1 MESNKNDWKL
11 GEIATLPRKEKELK
25 KSFMNL
31 YVRYIGSRYICIR
44 EASDGQRGILLKV
57 LGKSFPDQMKLV
69 NGEPFGMDKREEIF
83 NGTCYYSYP
92 FPSVSELKEV
102 LDILRRRYVRLTPE
116 EWVRQQLLH
125 RLVDQ
130 LGFPASLSA
139 QEQTITVGTTKK
151 RCDAVVDDR
160 QMLLLMLIECKAETV
175 PLTQKTLDQ
184 AIVYNRK
191 LNVPYLLL
199 CNGAQTIFVNGND
212 IYPSGLP
219 RYADL
224 LRRE

>member
-1 MESNKNDWKL
+1 MRTRL
-11 GEIATLPRKEKELK
+11 
-25 KSFMNL
+25 
-31 YVRYIGSRYICIR
+31 
-44 EASDGQRGILLKV
+44 
-57 LGKSFPDQMKLV
+57 
-69 NGEPFGMDKREEIF
+69 F
-83 NGTCYYSYP
+83 NG
-92 FPSVSELKEV
+92 KEQ
-102 LDILRRRYVRLTPE
+102 IFCEWRHRWVRLTPE

-125 RLVDQ
+125 RMVSEWDY
-130 LGFPASLSA
+130 PASLIA
-139 QEQTITVGTTKK
+139 VEQAITVGEVRK
-151 RCDAVVDDR
+151 RCDAIVYDSAM
-160 QMLLLMLIECKAETV
+160 QPLMLIECKAETV